1 MFKLNLEIE
10 ILIFVVL
17 CEQRENL
24 RECLLLHN
32 NRELNPLFMDSFFK
46 FSLRLFLQE
55 RKIERI
61 KREAGVFLGELS
73 LLENS

>member
-24 RECLLLHN
+24 REFLVLHN
-32 NRELNPLFMDSFFK
+32 KRVKSPLYGFIF
-46 FSLRLFLQE
+46 
-55 RKIERI
+55 
-61 KREAGVFLGELS
+61 
-73 LLENS
+73 